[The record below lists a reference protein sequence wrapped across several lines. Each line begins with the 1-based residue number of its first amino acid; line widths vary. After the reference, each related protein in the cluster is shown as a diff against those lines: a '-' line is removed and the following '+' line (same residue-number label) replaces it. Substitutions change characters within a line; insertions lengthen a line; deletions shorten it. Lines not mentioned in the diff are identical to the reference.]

1 MLLFFTE
8 KFAWW
13 SPPDYF
19 HIGPAHAVQLLCLKD
34 ASGNLKY
41 KNLTQT
47 GAQDKENKNHKQRVF
62 FTNLARKN
70 DNQNAIVDV
79 LIRDMEESSLEMREH
94 GLTKPV
100 HKCGLWSIRSPQEV

>member
-1 MLLFFTE
+1 MLLFFAE
-8 KFAWW
+8 KMAWW

-19 HIGPAHAVQLLCLKD
+19 HIGPAHVIQLLLLKD
-34 ASGNLKY
+34 DRGDYKY

-70 DNQNAIVDV
+70 DNQNAILDV
-79 LIRDMEESSLEMREH
+79 LIRDMEESSNE
-94 GLTKPV
+94 
-100 HKCGLWSIRSPQEV
+100 